1 MDNTNTLKAV
11 GKTAG
16 VDFIGLRNKYSGM
29 SGMKPTKAKK
39 QEIDEIKAKANAEA
53 HERLDKFKICKTC
66 NGLGYIKE
74 IYNHQVREKNCD
86 DCDGESLVL
95 SQILDK
101 EVEDIPSL
109 RTN

>member
-1 MDNTNTLKAV
+1 MAWVILK
-11 GKTAG
+11 
-16 VDFIGLRNKYSGM
+16 KYI
-29 SGMKPTKAKK
+29 T
-39 QEIDEIKAKANAEA
+39 
-53 HERLDKFKICKTC
+53 
-66 NGLGYIKE
+66 
-74 IYNHQVREKNCD
+74 HQVREKNCD